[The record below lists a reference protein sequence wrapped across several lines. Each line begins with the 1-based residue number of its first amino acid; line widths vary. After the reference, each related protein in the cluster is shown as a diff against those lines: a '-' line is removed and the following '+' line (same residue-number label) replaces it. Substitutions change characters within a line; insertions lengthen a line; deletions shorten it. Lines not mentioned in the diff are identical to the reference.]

1 MTEQQEASED
11 AVMTRIGQAV
21 ILLHAGDRE
30 EARNRLGEIWAEIGA
45 EGDSLHRCTLAH
57 YMADAQDDPADE
69 LAWDLRALTAADGL
83 RPGEEPGPAPGREP
97 GQPPGRRPGP
107 VAGQG
112 GAGQG
117 AGQTARPGPQ
127 QAVRVFYP
135 SLHLSLAADYVK
147 LRRPEAARVHLA
159 RARAATGALA
169 DDGYG
174 NGVRAAIARLE
185 RRLAAEPGEWPRP
198 FPEQY
203 P

>member
-1 MTEQQEASED
+1 MTGPYQARRSKPEAALTEQQEASED

-30 EARNRLGEIWAEIGA
+30 EARNRLGEIWSEIG
-45 EGDSLHRCTLAH
+45 EDGDSLHRCTLAH

-69 LAWDLRALTAADGL
+69 LAWDLRALTAAEGL
-83 RPGEEPGPAPGREP
+83 GERLPEAPPGPRPGDRPERREP
-97 GQPPGRRPGP
+97 QR
-107 VAGQG
+107 
-112 GAGQG
+112 
-117 AGQTARPGPQ
+117 
-127 QAVRVFYP
+127 AVRVFYP

-159 RARAATGALA
+159 RARAATGALS

-185 RRLAAEPGEWPRP
+185 RRLATEPDEAPRP
-198 FPEQY
+198 FPEQS

>member
-30 EARNRLGEIWAEIGA
+30 EARNRLAGIWSEIG
-45 EGDSLHRCTLAH
+45 EDGDCLHRCTLAH

-83 RPGEEPGPAPGREP
+83 AEGLPVRP
-97 GQPPGRRPGP
+97 QPH
-107 VAGQG
+107 
-112 GAGQG
+112 
-117 AGQTARPGPQ
+117 

-135 SLHLSLAADYVK
+135 SLHLNLAADYVK

-185 RRLAAEPGEWPRP
+185 RRLAAEPGEGPRP
-198 FPEQY
+198 FPEQH